1 MILEI
6 CLRMYTIIKYK
17 TLPLGL
23 DHCRINDLYTSF
35 VGSHD
40 GASQHIIS
48 YCDYLNVHNYMKS
61 GTVQGK
67 TFERENFTVR
77 ENDHYWENLH
87 DSMLVYLY
95 CQLTLP

>member
-1 MILEI
+1 MQ
-6 CLRMYTIIKYK
+6 IIKYK

-23 DHCRINDLYTSF
+23 DHCRINDLYISF

-48 YCDYLNVHNYMKS
+48 YCDSLNVHNYIKS

-67 TFERENFTVR
+67 TFEEKTSQLERKMIIHGKTF
-77 ENDHYWENLH
+77 
-87 DSMLVYLY
+87 MIACLY
-95 CQLTLP
+95 TCIAS